1 MPSPCHQ
8 RQSVVATS
16 LDALPVE
23 ILIDIL
29 QCADIESL
37 DAISKTCRRLN
48 KIIEANWTVI
58 LRPVINRD
66 MSPISSLM
74 LVLDACSSRAA
85 KATRTQLPVHGSNQP
100 DDEPFED
107 DESDNQSIGDI
118 DDDLS
123 DEDIDEDRDD
133 VSTGTPGSIDDAL
146 SIEATSS
153 TDSEHGHS
161 HDTLPDQWATGLS
174 YADVMHACRTVKRWE
189 QEFHRHRFACPHYR
203 RTLQQHELRRLR
215 HGLYAWWRYS
225 YYFHDTSAFVGDDDQ
240 NVDSP
245 AMRMS
250 FVRQFSTSQ
259 LHEIR
264 DMWETIKSAVGR
276 EVCPSVSA
284 VRQQSVGLESSN
296 MCGDGS

>member
-1 MPSPCHQ
+1 MSSPCHQ
-8 RQSVVATS
+8 RQSVAATS

-29 QCADIESL
+29 QCVDIESL
-37 DAISKTCRRLN
+37 DAISETSRRLN

-58 LRPVINRD
+58 LRPVITRE
-66 MSPISSLM
+66 MAPISSFM
-74 LVLDACSSRAA
+74 LVLDACSSKAA
-85 KATRTQLPVHGSNQP
+85 KETRTQPPVHGITQP
-100 DDEPFED
+100 DDQPFLD
-107 DESDNQSIGDI
+107 DESDNESIGDI

-123 DEDIDEDRDD
+123 DDD
-133 VSTGTPGSIDDAL
+133 VGEDGDDASTGTIGSIDDVL
-146 SIEATSS
+146 SIETTSS
-153 TDSEHGHS
+153 TYGEDGHS
-161 HDTLPDQWATGLS
+161 RDTLPDQWATGLL
-174 YADVMHACRTVKRWE
+174 YADIMHACRTVKRWE

-225 YYFHDTSAFVGDDDQ
+225 YYFHDTSAFVGDENQ

-245 AMRMS
+245 AVRMS

-284 VRQQSVGLESSN
+284 VRQQSVGLESLTRKEYRS
-296 MCGDGS
+296 